1 MVLAVLLTV
10 ADRVAVHY
18 ADKEAT
24 HLAAEK
30 YDYDNSTDGHLDVSI
45 EGFSFLTQAFSQKF
59 GHVNLPGL
67 KDSVGKS
74 VNRVWEGLYAARS
87 SRARCEVLVWP

>member
-67 KDSVGKS
+67 KAEASVLCASGDAGGCPAS
-74 VNRVWEGLYAARS
+74 TLAGGGVA
-87 SRARCEVLVWP
+87 